1 MGQLNSTNNKLTIT
15 CINNIA
21 SDLIL
26 NLNKSDMIS
35 LKDIEYCN
43 KLASVISTLIHDNI
57 SNNDIYII
65 YFYYKI

>member
-26 NLNKSDMIS
+26 NLSNSDMIS

-43 KLASVISTLIHDNI
+43 KLASVVSTL
-57 SNNDIYII
+57 
-65 YFYYKI
+65 